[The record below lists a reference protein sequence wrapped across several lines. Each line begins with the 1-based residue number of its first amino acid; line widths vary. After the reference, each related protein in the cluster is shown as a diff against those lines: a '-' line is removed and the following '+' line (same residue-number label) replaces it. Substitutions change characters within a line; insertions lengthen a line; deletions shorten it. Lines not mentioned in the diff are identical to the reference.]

1 MMQKPNYHS
10 PVRIA
15 ILVFSFILA
24 VVAGGLGALF
34 MIGVKESEEPVEMR
48 PLLFDD
54 RTTQTVPREQNFA
67 DLYQRVR
74 PSILVVTRARQSGN
88 DGTGLERVVLQSDIV
103 SPALAITTD
112 GWVVLPMLPVG
123 SKFRGFDY
131 RGTALSVGTIIK
143 EPSLGI
149 AFTKMS
155 GSDLHAAA
163 FSASDSTRP
172 ALGFLVTEMRVSHL
186 PLSAKTYRS
195 PLTSRDVVRSSD
207 VLEKRL
213 NPDDVG
219 GEAGFPVVDTQGA
232 VIGITAEKGIIP
244 ISAVKDALARIL
256 RSGSARG
263 PSLGLHYIDL
273 AHTIG
278 LHDPSSGS
286 IAQPTGARLVSEAKT
301 ILLPTSKG
309 IERLKAGD
317 RILSVNDESIDAN
330 RSLSELIAQY
340 QPKESVV
347 LKVEHGR
354 DVRDITV
361 QLQ

>member
-1 MMQKPNYHS
+1 MR
-10 PVRIA
+10 VA

-24 VVAGGLGALF
+24 VVAGGIGALF
-34 MIGVKESEEPVEMR
+34 MTGMKESEELVEMR

-54 RTTQTVPREQNFA
+54 RTTPTVPREQDFA

-74 PSILVVTRARQSGN
+74 PSILVVTRARQTGGDAS
-88 DGTGLERVVLQSDIV
+88 GLERVVLQSDIV
-103 SPALAITTD
+103 SPAVAITTD
-112 GWVVLPMLPVG
+112 GWAVLPKVPTG
-123 SKFRGFDY
+123 SKLRGFDY

-149 AFTKMS
+149 AFAKMS

-163 FSASDSTRP
+163 FSTSDSTRP
-172 ALGFLVTEMRVSHL
+172 ALGFLVTETRVSHL
-186 PLSAKTYRS
+186 PLSAKMYPA

-207 VLEKRL
+207 ELAKRL
-213 NPDDVG
+213 NPDDVSR
-219 GEAGFPVVDTQGA
+219 EAGFPVVDTQGA

-263 PSLGLHYIDL
+263 PSLGLQYIDL

-278 LHDPSSGS
+278 LHDSSGS
-286 IAQPTGARLVSEAKT
+286 IAPPTGARLVSESKT

-309 IERLKAGD
+309 IERLKDGD
-317 RILSVNDESIDAN
+317 RILSVNDESIDGN

-340 QPKESVV
+340 KPKESVV